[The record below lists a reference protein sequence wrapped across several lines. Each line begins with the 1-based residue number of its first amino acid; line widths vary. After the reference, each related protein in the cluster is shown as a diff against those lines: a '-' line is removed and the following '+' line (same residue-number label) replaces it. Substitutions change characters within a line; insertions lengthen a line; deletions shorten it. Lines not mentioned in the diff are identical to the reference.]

1 MAFIRLLQLL
11 WVAARYDLRLLL
23 KENGLPSWPLFWAAI
38 IPSKAPNA
46 TSGEKLA
53 LALQALGPA
62 FIKLGQTL
70 ATRFDLLGVTLAK
83 DLAALQDRLPPF
95 PHAERIVE
103 ASLDAP
109 IDSLFQ
115 QFESAPVAAASI
127 AQVHRAIT
135 TERKKVAV
143 KVARPGVAAA
153 FARDIRFF
161 YWLAAL
167 CERWMPSTQRLRLTE
182 VVEVLERSTRLEL
195 DLRLEA
201 ASADMLA
208 ENLRDNP
215 HIFVPRID
223 WKRTSEKVL
232 TLEWVEGTPLTQF
245 SADTLPPEERTRI
258 AEHAIHCFFDQVF
271 RDGFFHADLHA
282 GNAFI
287 LPDGRIG
294 LVDFGIMGRLDM
306 QTRLYLAE
314 AIAACL
320 KRDYARMAE
329 VHFNAGYVPAN
340 QDRDAFT
347 QACRSIG
354 EPILD
359 RPLAEISIGKLL
371 GQLFAI
377 TETFDMHTQPQ
388 LLLLQKS
395 LVLIESMCRKLDPNI
410 NLWAACEA
418 PIRAWM
424 EKELSLQAR
433 AQRQIHSLL
442 HCVQAAPQIAKR
454 LENLLEHYEKN
465 PQTSPPIDSR
475 SLLIG
480 LLLGIGLLLVF
491 A

>member
-1 MAFIRLLQLL
+1 
-11 WVAARYDLRLLL
+11 
-23 KENGLPSWPLFWAAI
+23 
-38 IPSKAPNA
+38 
-46 TSGEKLA
+46 
-53 LALQALGPA
+53 
-62 FIKLGQTL
+62 
-70 ATRFDLLGVTLAK
+70 
-83 DLAALQDRLPPF
+83 
-95 PHAERIVE
+95 
-103 ASLDAP
+103 
-109 IDSLFQ
+109 
-115 QFESAPVAAASI
+115 
-127 AQVHRAIT
+127 
-135 TERKKVAV
+135 
-143 KVARPGVAAA
+143 
-153 FARDIRFF
+153 
-161 YWLAAL
+161 
-167 CERWMPSTQRLRLTE
+167 
-182 VVEVLERSTRLEL
+182 
-195 DLRLEA
+195 
-201 ASADMLA
+201 
-208 ENLRDNP
+208 
-215 HIFVPRID
+215 
-223 WKRTSEKVL
+223 
-232 TLEWVEGTPLTQF
+232 
-245 SADTLPPEERTRI
+245 
-258 AEHAIHCFFDQVF
+258 
-271 RDGFFHADLHA
+271 
-282 GNAFI
+282 
-287 LPDGRIG
+287 
-294 LVDFGIMGRLDM
+294 M